1 MCSKA
6 ILALLVYGIIMHCSV
21 YCSPAAGL
29 QYPALRLE
37 DEVYDEDGNTLQDFA
52 YDHEP
57 LGIASPSSVL
67 GEVYTLYYPPE
78 KRARRWD
85 LQQSLQETP
94 GPVVRQEISAL
105 SDGQAGRVRLSARSF
120 PRGGR
125 WWALEGTKRIG
136 PPLGMPCAGGGA
148 GLGGTWGD
156 VGVYRGH
163 PEPQPPATAAGEL
176 PEQRKPGSSAGVTG
190 GFLGVTRPCAHMC
203 V

>member
-1 MCSKA
+1 MGKGGPGG
-6 ILALLVYGIIMHCSV
+6 LGEKP
-21 YCSPAAGL
+21 SPAAGGEGRGCRRS
-29 QYPALRLE
+29 PGGSSLRP
-37 DEVYDEDGNTLQDFA
+37 Q
-52 YDHEP
+52 
-57 LGIASPSSVL
+57 
-67 GEVYTLYYPPE
+67 
-78 KRARRWD
+78 ARRWD

-148 GLGGTWGD
+148 GLGGTRGD